1 MSNVLDHQKQQ
12 QVLGLGR
19 LSWPVRR
26 IAEATGV
33 DRATA
38 RSYLLAAGIPVRGR
52 GRPGERAANPAI
64 SGEVSTDSTLAK
76 PAICGRVSTDAAS
89 PAPTRAPSASACEP
103 YRELIVEALGRGRNA
118 VAIWQDLVDDH
129 GFSARYAS
137 VRRFVLTLRGTAPA
151 EARVVIT
158 TAPGEDYGECRVMVR
173 ERARPLDLA
182 RSRLSRCRS
191 YFP

>member
-19 LSWPVRR
+19 LRWPVRR

-38 RSYLLAAGIPVRGR
+38 RGYLLAAGIPVRAR
-52 GRPGERAANPAI
+52 GRPGERAAKPAI
-64 SGEVSTDSTLAK
+64 SIEVSTDSTLAN
-76 PAICGRVSTDAAS
+76 PAIDGAVSTGSAS

-103 YRELIVEALGRGRNA
+103 YRELIVEALGHGRNA

-137 VRRFVLTLRGTAPA
+137 VRRFVLKLRGAVPA

-158 TAPGEDYGECRVMVR
+158 TAPGEEGQVDYGDGPMVR
-173 ERARPLDLA
+173 HRRPASIGARA
-182 RSRLSRCRS
+182 SSS
-191 YFP
+191 